1 MRLMTAHRIL
11 IATAVVFFLAYAGW
25 EAAGISKGRGSRNR
39 AIASGLGAV
48 GLGVY
53 FRSLK
58 GK

>member
-25 EAAGISKGRGSRNR
+25 EAAGISQGRGSRGR
-39 AIASGLGAV
+39 AIVSGLGAA
-48 GLGVY
+48 GLGIY

-58 GK
+58 GQ